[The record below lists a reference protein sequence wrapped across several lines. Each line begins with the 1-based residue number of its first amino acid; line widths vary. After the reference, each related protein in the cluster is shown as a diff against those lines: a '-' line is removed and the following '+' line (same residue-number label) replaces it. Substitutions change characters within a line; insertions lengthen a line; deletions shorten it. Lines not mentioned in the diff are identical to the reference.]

1 MTVTNRIARIEVGR
15 FDYEFVGE
23 FKFFKP
29 GPDGKIRRPS
39 ILVRLTD
46 EAGITGWGQA
56 VPVPSWTYETP
67 ESVETTLRY
76 YLADAVLGADPEDLQ
91 DIHQRMD
98 RAIRPGFSVGQ
109 PLCKAALDL
118 ACYDLK
124 AERLGISVSQLLG
137 GAQQDSLQLSWTV
150 ASPHLESVEKQLAE
164 GRSRGYQHFNIKVG
178 YPQTPEYDL
187 QLARMV
193 RQFSP
198 QGFLWADANT
208 GYTLETALD
217 ILPRLADAGVQ
228 VIESPLPPAQI
239 RGYQALK
246 RLSALPVYMD
256 EGIVSPVE
264 VQEFIRL
271 EMMDG
276 ITLKPARSAGLWP
289 SERIASLARGH
300 QISLLGS
307 GLSDPDLSLAAA
319 LHLYAALGI
328 DKPCALNGPQYL
340 SGSLAED
347 PLQPQGDRLAIP
359 PGPGLGLTMSE
370 RALAAL
376 SVVAEI

>member
-1 MTVTNRIARIEVGR
+1 MDTTSRIARVEVGR
-15 FDYEFVGE
+15 FDYDFVGE

-29 GPDGKIRRPS
+29 GLDGKIRRPS
-39 ILVRLTD
+39 ILVRITD
-46 EAGITGWGQA
+46 ESGGIGWGQA

-67 ESVETTLRY
+67 ETVETTLRN
-76 YLADAVLGADPEDLQ
+76 YLANAVLGADPTNLQ

-98 RAIRPGFSVGQ
+98 QAIRPGFSVGQ
-109 PLCKAALDL
+109 PLCKAAIDL

-124 AERLGISVSQLLG
+124 ARRLGISVSQMLG
-137 GAQQDSLQLSWTV
+137 GAQLELVQLSWTV
-150 ASPHLESVEKQLAE
+150 ASPRLDDVEKQLEE
-164 GRSRGYQHFNIKVG
+164 GRARGYHHFNIKVG
-178 YPQTPEYDL
+178 YPQTPEYDI
-187 QLARMV
+187 QLARKV

-217 ILPRLADAGVQ
+217 ILPKLADAGVQ

-246 RLSALPVYMD
+246 RLGALPVFMD

-264 VQEFIRL
+264 AEEFIRL
-271 EMMDG
+271 GMVDG
-276 ITLKPARSAGLWP
+276 ITLKPARNAGLWP
-289 SERIASLARGH
+289 SERIISLAMDHRVA
-300 QISLLGS
+300 LLGS

-319 LHLYAALGI
+319 VHLYASIGI

-340 SGSLAED
+340 ANSLAEN
-347 PLQPQGDRLAIP
+347 PLWPQGDLLAVP
-359 PGPGLGLTMSE
+359 LGPGLGLKMSE
-370 RALAAL
+370 RAEVVL